1 MYGLQRVCRLGEQKL
16 MKNLSDHFY
25 VFFFFFYSQMTEN
38 NLRGSKLNGSQHVHI
53 LFLAEFILLC
63 SFLCRQCLKTRN
75 SLETTENFLE
85 ANSSCDLFN
94 NLQKKNSLFLFFL
107 SFFFALQT
115 CKLFQKIVNC
125 FLLVHRLCTTIFFLH
140 LRIFSFFMISLAGS
154 PS

>member
-75 SLETTENFLE
+75 SLETTENVHE

-94 NLQKKNSLFLFFL
+94 ILRKKNSLFLFFL
-107 SFFFALQT
+107 SFFFLL
-115 CKLFQKIVNC
+115 CRLVNFFKKIVNC

-140 LRIFSFFMISLAGS
+140 LRISAFS
-154 PS
+154 